1 MTIGASV
8 ASLVHEIQQPFTAIL
23 GNAQAAQ
30 GFLAVASPDLATV
43 RAILRDSMGL
53 QA

>member
-8 ASLVHEIQQPFTAIL
+8 ASLVHELRQPCTAIL
-23 GNAQAAQ
+23 SNAQAAQ
-30 GFLAVASPDLATV
+30 GFLAVASPDRTAG

>member
-1 MTIGASV
+1 MTRGASV
-8 ASLVHEIQQPFTAIL
+8 ASLVHELRQSCTAIL
-23 GNAQAAQ
+23 SNAQAVQ
-30 GFLAVASPDLATV
+30 GFSAVASPDLAAG